1 MMNRFLSLVYCVAAA
16 CLVASGCSVQN
27 ADTPQGRGPAKSGGG
42 QLRGTVA
49 INGSSTV
56 FPITQAVAEE
66 FQKQYPRVKVEV
78 GLSGT
83 GGGFKKF
90 IAGETDINDASR
102 PISETEIRKCRQNGI
117 EYIELKVGID
127 GLSVIVNP
135 KNTWCNALTV
145 AQLKKIWEP
154 GSKVKKWSDLNP
166 KWPAK
171 NIKLY
176 GPDTDSGTF
185 DYFTEVIC
193 GKDGASRS
201 DYMPSADD
209 NVLVR
214 GIEGDDYSLGYFG
227 YAYYVQ
233 NKDRLKIVP
242 IAPGS
247 DPASAVAPSTET
259 IEQGKYVPLA
269 RPLFLYVKKSSLKRP
284 EVVTFLKYYL
294 NEGQPLVSQVGYI
307 HLSKPALEK
316 TRQIFKSATEQ

>member
-1 MMNRFLSLVYCVAAA
+1 MKTLSGLLCCVAAG

-27 ADTPQGRGPAKSGGG
+27 ADSPKGRGPAGSGGDG
-42 QLRGTVA
+42 QLQGTVS
-49 INGSSTV
+49 IDGSSTV
-56 FPITQAVAEE
+56 FPISQAMAEE
-66 FQKQYPRVKVEV
+66 FQKQYPRVKVVV
-78 GLSGT
+78 GTSGT

-102 PISETEIRKCRQNGI
+102 PISEKEKKRCREKNI
-117 EYIELKVGID
+117 EYIELTIGID

-145 AQLKKIWEP
+145 GQLKKIWEP
-154 GSKVKKWSDLNP
+154 GSKVAKWSDVNP
-166 KWPAK
+166 KWPAER
-171 NIKLY
+171 IKLY

-201 DYMPSADD
+201 DYMPSTDD

-214 GIEGDDYSLGYFG
+214 GVEGDKYALGYFG

-247 DPASAVAPSTET
+247 DLAAAVTPTIET

-269 RPLFLYVKKSSLKRP
+269 RPLFLYVKTSSLKRP
-284 EVVTFLKYYL
+284 EVAAFLKYYL
-294 NEGQPLVSQVGYI
+294 NDGQPLVGQVGYV
-307 HLSKPALEK
+307 HLSKPALAK
-316 TRQIFKSATEQ
+316 ARQIFKTAAE

>member
-1 MMNRFLSLVYCVAAA
+1 MRKNLSLIGCVAAA
-16 CLVASGCSVQN
+16 CLTVCGCSVQN
-27 ADTPQGRGPAKSGGG
+27 ADSPQGGSPGKAGGEG
-42 QLRGTVA
+42 QIRGTVA
-49 INGSSTV
+49 IDGSSTV
-56 FPITQAVAEE
+56 FPISQAMAEE
-66 FQKQYPRVKVEV
+66 FQKQHPRVKVEV

-90 IAGETDINDASR
+90 TAGETDINDASR
-102 PISETEIRKCRQNGI
+102 PISESEIKKCRQNGI
-117 EYIELKVGID
+117 EYIELKIGVD

-154 GSKVKKWSDLNP
+154 GSKVTKWSDVNP

-171 NIKLY
+171 KIKLY

-214 GIEGDDYSLGYFG
+214 GVEGDEYALGYFG

-233 NKDRLKIVP
+233 NKDRMKIVP

-247 DPASAVAPSTET
+247 DPAAAVAPTTET

-269 RPLFLYVKKSSLKRP
+269 RPLFLYVKTSSLKRP
-284 EVVTFLKYYL
+284 EVAAFVKYYL
-294 NEGQPLVSQVGYI
+294 NEGQPLVSQVGYVS
-307 HLSKPALEK
+307 LSKSALEK
-316 TRQIFKSATEQ
+316 SRQTFQATAGE